1 MLTTLFRLRTEG
13 ENKLLTKELIVLL
26 EPFQLTVVAKAASSL
41 LSWGRRDVFGA
52 IHLNGFVILEH
63 V

>member
-1 MLTTLFRLRTEG
+1 LRTDG

-41 LSWGRRDVFGA
+41 LSRGRREVFGA
-52 IHLNGFVILEH
+52 IHLNGFPILEQL
-63 V
+63 